1 MKTITFELSPKSV
14 NKAIKELEKYQNGL
28 MGKLD
33 MLMEQLADIGIKEIR
48 QNDSPPGDSA
58 PGQAYSMVS
67 ISNDVAR
74 VDIIYEGTQ
83 VLFIEF
89 GAGVHYNGQAG
100 GSPHPRG
107 AEFGYTI
114 GSYGKG
120 YGAND
125 FWQYV
130 DNSGNMVISHG
141 TQAGMPVYKASQKLR
156 QELVTIAQGVFGG

>member
-33 MLMEQLADIGIKEIR
+33 MLMERLADIGIKEIR

-58 PGQAYSMVS
+58 PGQVYPMVS

-100 GSPHPRG
+100 GSPHPKG

-125 FWQYV
+125 FWQYM
-130 DNSGNMVISHG
+130 DKSGNMAISHG

-156 QELVTIAQGVFGG
+156 QDLVTIAQGVFGG